1 MGVGLLTCRKHGG
14 SRLATRRRDSCRM
27 FFRVRASLTERPGA
41 LALLTTRCG
50 EAGLNILGLQIFPD
64 LGRVT
69 DELVISAPEDWTA
82 AAVAKLV
89 SGAGGDEVSVEPCT
103 THDLIDQPTRW
114 LTAAQDVVSDPSV
127 LPTVLE
133 KLLGPHPE
141 KWSATEHSRAAALS
155 ALAES
160 VGGQSAPSASTPV
173 QYDETGSG
181 IVAEIGGH
189 VVGVAAFALTEGR
202 ELTIEVAPAWRRLGI
217 GTQLLTRAASQAA
230 AAGQDE
236 IVLLAPAAD
245 EGFVSMVCS
254 AGLRARIKVTDGMLT
269 ARIVVTGVRR
279 TTAPPPVP
287 GEEPASF
294 RG

>member
-1 MGVGLLTCRKHGG
+1 
-14 SRLATRRRDSCRM
+14 M

-41 LALLTTRCG
+41 LALLASRCG

-69 DELVISAPEDWTA
+69 DELVLSAPDDWTA
-82 AAVAKLV
+82 GAVAELV

-114 LTAAQDVVSDPSV
+114 LTAAHDVVDDPSV
-127 LPTVLE
+127 LATVLE

-141 KWSATEHSRAAALS
+141 KWSATEHSRAS
-155 ALAES
+155 ALAALAQA
-160 VGGQSAPSASTPV
+160 VGGESAPGGSTGSRSTPV
-173 QYDETGSG
+173 DYDETASG
-181 IVAEIGGH
+181 VVASIGGH
-189 VVGVAAFALTEGR
+189 VVGVAAFALTDGR

-217 GTQLLTRAASQAA
+217 GTQLLTRAAAQAA

-236 IVLLAPAAD
+236 IVLLAPAED
-245 EGFVSMVCS
+245 EGFVSMVCG
-254 AGLRARIKVTDGMLT
+254 AGLRARIKVSGGLLS

-279 TTAPPPVP
+279 SHAATPVP
-287 GEEPASF
+287 REERADSH
-294 RG
+294 R